1 MIDGLRAEFPGATGW
16 VASLRRPAV
25 AREPVG
31 WALLSALGA
40 GFIVEAVVR
49 IALMPIYPALFP
61 ATEPH
66 PGWLTPFL
74 IAGVASGVAAG
85 AVALRAGGIAAVAAY
100 VAYELLGM
108 LAAFPGRALFCERSG
123 GAPPDLPN
131 VVGCDLT
138 SVVTEHWPIWL
149 AIALGMLAARLLP
162 SRPGDGNWLLRGAGA
177 FALVASA
184 LGNAMGLIVTVTG
197 GSANTMLLSVLFIL
211 IDAVAGIAAGLL
223 LARVR
228 LPGALLVALLIVAP
242 TLAFTLPLAVREGF
256 PSEPIEFTVAKW
268 EGVLIPIFAAAA
280 LLASRAYIRG
290 RGTIS

>member
-1 MIDGLRAEFPGATGW
+1 MIEGLRSEFPSATGW
-16 VASLRRPAV
+16 VTRLRRPAV
-25 AREPVG
+25 GREPVG

-40 GFIVEAVVR
+40 GFIVAAIVR
-49 IALMPIYPALFP
+49 IALLSIYPALFP

-74 IAGVASGVAAG
+74 IAGVAGGVAAG
-85 AVALRAGGIAAVAAY
+85 AVALRAGGIAAIAAY
-100 VAYELLGM
+100 ITYELLGM

-123 GAPPDLPN
+123 GLPPDLPN
-131 VVGCDLT
+131 VVACDLT

-149 AIALGMLAARLLP
+149 AIALGMLAARLLA
-162 SRPGDGNWLLRGAGA
+162 SRPADGNWLLRGAGA
-177 FALVASA
+177 FALVTSAS
-184 LGNAMGLIVTVTG
+184 GNATGLIVTVTG
-197 GSANTMLLSVLFIL
+197 GNANTMLLNVLFIL

-256 PSEPIEFTVAKW
+256 PAEPLEFTVAKW
-268 EGVLIPIFAAAA
+268 EGVLIPVFAAAT